1 MLKNN
6 NNKMEWYRSGHN
18 ELHWNC
24 SGLRNRARGFE
35 SHPLRHFYSKK
46 EMLERKTPPFLSFKI
61 TKIYI
66 VKKIK
71 KGYNKK

>member
-1 MLKNN
+1 
-6 NNKMEWYRSGHN
+6 MEWYRSGHN

-46 EMLERKTPPFLSFKI
+46 EMLERKTPPFSFYYNTLLQTSTEKNI
-61 TKIYI
+61 KFD
-66 VKKIK
+66 KKSAFLWAP
-71 KGYNKK
+71 